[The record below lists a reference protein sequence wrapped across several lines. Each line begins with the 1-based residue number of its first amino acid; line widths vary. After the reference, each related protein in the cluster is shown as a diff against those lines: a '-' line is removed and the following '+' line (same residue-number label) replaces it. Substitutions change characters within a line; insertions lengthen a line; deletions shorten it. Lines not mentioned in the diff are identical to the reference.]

1 MFPGAPSQDTQKRYA
16 RGTHRTCAPAET
28 VARMK
33 PHLSQL
39 GITRVANVTG
49 LDILGIPTTMV
60 TRPNGRSLSVHQ
72 GKGLDIDAA
81 RASGIMEAAEHHLAE
96 HVDPPGAL
104 LTAAELRRTSR
115 VADVSRLPQSIRKFG
130 ADDRIPWM
138 EAKDL
143 TTGEAVWVPYEMVH
157 VDLRLPLP
165 PASGFFP
172 LGSNGLASG
181 NHVAEAA
188 VHGICELVER
198 DAIALFYQESVQQ
211 QEQRKI
217 DPATVEDDVA
227 RELMNRFDAAG
238 VELAAWD
245 ITSDV
250 GVASVFCMAVDR
262 IFDPFRPVGVARG
275 SGTHLN
281 RGVALARALCEAA
294 QSRLT
299 RIVGAR
305 DDLREEDFARLRAPQ
320 ATAGAL
326 AQMRA
331 SHGGR
336 PFASLPTRSSVSID
350 DDLRLLIGLL
360 AERGLT
366 EVLAVDLTRRDLPC
380 CVVRAIVPGLEGV
393 FPAPSYHPGTRA
405 ASRRDEGAS

>member
-1 MFPGAPSQDTQKRYA
+1 MVPEGPSRDTAKRYA
-16 RGTHRTCAPAET
+16 RGTHRTRAPAET

-33 PHLSQL
+33 PHLPQL

-72 GKGLDIDAA
+72 GKGLDLDAA

-96 HVDPPGAL
+96 HVNRPDAL
-104 LTAAELRRTSR
+104 ATTAELRRRGR
-115 VADVSRLPQSIRKFG
+115 VADVSRLPQSVRRLG
-130 ADDRIPWM
+130 PDERIPWM
-138 EAKDL
+138 EARDL
-143 TTGEAVWVPYEMVH
+143 MTGEAVWVPYEMVH
-157 VDLRLPLP
+157 VDLRLPFP

-181 NHVAEAA
+181 DHVAEAV

-198 DAIALFYQESVQQ
+198 DAVTLFYQEDVRQ
-211 QEQRKI
+211 QERRKI
-217 DPATVEDDVA
+217 DPATVDDDVA
-227 RELMNRFDAAG
+227 RELMNRFEAAG

-250 GVASVFCMAVDR
+250 GIASVFCMAVDR
-262 IFDPFRPVGVARG
+262 VFDPFRPIGVARG
-275 SGTHLN
+275 SGTHPN

-305 DDLREEDFARLRAPQ
+305 DDLQGDDFARLRAPQ

-326 AQMRA
+326 EQMRA
-331 SHGGR
+331 SRASR
-336 PFASLPTRSSVSID
+336 PFASLPTASGVSID
-350 DDLRLLIGLL
+350 DDLRLLTGLL

-366 EVLAVDLTRRDLPC
+366 EVLTVDLTKKDLPC
-380 CVVRAIVPGLEGV
+380 CVIRAIVPGLEGV
-393 FPAPSYHPGTRA
+393 FPAPSYRPGARA